1 MLRLV
6 KLLCMPD
13 HKKYARPEEGSSGR
27 AYAMY
32 DSAVG
37 GL

>member
-1 MLRLV
+1 MYRVV
-6 KLLCMPD
+6 KLCRPD
-13 HKKYARPEEGSSGR
+13 HKKRVRPEEGSSGR

-32 DSAVG
+32 DSALG